1 MRVSLLPLILLAAM
15 PASAQTVPG
24 GATNQR
30 VPVPLGTPAAQPP
43 QGQPPQG
50 QPPQGMPATMV
61 FSTEATLIATCDADG
76 DGVVTRAEL
85 GPCIARGFAR
95 VAGSAPS
102 FGYIGYSDWAL
113 RYLGDANALPSPF
126 TVDANADNQ
135 ITAAEL
141 TGYFDAAFVRLDTN
155 HDGRLTRA
163 ELITI
168 RSGASDFGP
177 PGRRGRR

>member
-15 PASAQTVPG
+15 PASAQSVPG

-43 QGQPPQG
+43 QGA
-50 QPPQGMPATMV
+50 PATMV

-85 GPCIARGFAR
+85 DICIARSFAR
-95 VAGSAPS
+95 VAGGAPS
-102 FGYIGYSDWAL
+102 FGYIGYGDWAL

-141 TGYFDAAFVRLDTN
+141 TGYFDAAFARLDTN